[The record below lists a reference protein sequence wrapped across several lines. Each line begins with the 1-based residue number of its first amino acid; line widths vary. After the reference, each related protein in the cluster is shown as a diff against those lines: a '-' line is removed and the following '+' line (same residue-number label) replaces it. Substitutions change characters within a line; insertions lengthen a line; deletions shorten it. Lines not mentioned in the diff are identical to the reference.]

1 MITLRPKLKSMEE
14 DREETAAH
22 IETIRIQR
30 GNKFFFCK
38 FFLVSLLKNKCLPIY
53 ACVCVCGFF
62 FTKFNITVFLESS
75 SANNLRLHLYL
86 QLYEVRFKQ
95 AEFKIS

>member
-1 MITLRPKLKSMEE
+1 M
-14 DREETAAH
+14 H
-22 IETIRIQR
+22 
-30 GNKFFFCK
+30 
-38 FFLVSLLKNKCLPIY
+38 V
-53 ACVCVCGFF
+53 CVCVCVF
-62 FTKFNITVFLESS
+62 FTKFNRTVFLESS